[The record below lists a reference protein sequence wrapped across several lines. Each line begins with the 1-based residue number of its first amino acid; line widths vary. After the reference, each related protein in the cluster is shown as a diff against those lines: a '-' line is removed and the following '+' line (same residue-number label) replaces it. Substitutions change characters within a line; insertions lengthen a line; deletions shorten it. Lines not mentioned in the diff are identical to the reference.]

1 MARESKKP
9 AMGRKIAG
17 LINSG
22 EGPQIEFKERV
33 PRPDDLVSE
42 IVALANTDGGTIIF
56 GVNDKGEIVG
66 LQFEGNL
73 EEYLMNIC
81 RTNCLPGII
90 PSYSLELIEGKEV
103 AAIYVPRGSDRPY
116 RTNRDYYYIRVGTSK
131 RRASKE
137 ELLRL
142 FQRAGLAQYDL
153 FPVPKATVEDVDL
166 GLVKEYFQV
175 VHQQKLEEIKIPII
189 DLLKNLEIVT
199 DYEGAEVGSVAGL
212 LLFGKNPQRYLPQA
226 SISLVRYKGEEIN
239 DNIID
244 RAEIGGA
251 LVSQI
256 EESVKFIRKNTR
268 LSSRIVGLKRQDI
281 PEYPEGAFREI
292 VTNAVAHRDYSIY
305 GSGIRIFIF
314 DHHIEFYSPGR
325 LPNTVTIENIEYR
338 RFLRNQAIAN
348 FLFLQ
353 GYMDRLGMGI
363 ANVKRL
369 MKKHCHTEPEFALYE
384 EEFCVRL
391 FGLREKE

>member
-1 MARESKKP
+1 MKKETLRE
-9 AMGRKIAG
+9 
-17 LINSG
+17 LINPG
-22 EGPQIEFKERV
+22 ESSQVEFKEKV
-33 PRPDDLVSE
+33 PAPNELASE
-42 IVALANTDGGTIIF
+42 IVAFANTDGGTIIF

-66 LQFEGNL
+66 LQFEGSL
-73 EEYLMNIC
+73 EEYLMNVC
-81 RTNCLPGII
+81 RSNCLPAII
-90 PSYSLELIEGKEV
+90 PSYSLETIDEKEIAV
-103 AAIYVPRGSDRPY
+103 LYIPKGSDRPY
-116 RTNRDYYYIRVGTSK
+116 RTNRDHYYIRVGTSK

-153 FPVPKATVEDVDL
+153 FPVPKAAMEEINID
-166 GLVKEYFQV
+166 LVKEYFRL
-175 VHQQKLEEIKIPII
+175 VHQQKVEELEISVI
-189 DLLKNLEIVT
+189 DLLKNLEILA
-199 DYEGAEVGSVAGL
+199 DYETDQVCSVAGL

-226 SISLVRYKGEEIN
+226 SVSLVRYRGEQIN

-244 RAEIGGA
+244 RAEIGGI
-251 LVSQI
+251 LVNQI
-256 EESVKFIRKNTR
+256 EESVKFIKKNTR

-281 PEYPEGAFREI
+281 PEYPEEAFREI
-292 VTNAVAHRDYSIY
+292 ITNAVAHRDYSIY

-325 LPNTVTIENIEYR
+325 LPNTITVENIEYR

-353 GYMDRLGMGI
+353 GYMDRLGMSI

-369 MKKHCHTEPEFALYE
+369 MKKYCHTEPEFALYE

-391 FGLREKE
+391 FGLRQ

>member
-1 MARESKKP
+1 MAKEVDSMKKQ
-9 AMGRKIAG
+9 KLIE

-22 EGPQIEFKERV
+22 ECSQVEFKEKV
-33 PRPDDLVSE
+33 PRPDELASE
-42 IVALANTDGGTIIF
+42 IVAFANTDGGTVIF
-56 GVNDKGEIVG
+56 GVNDQGEIVG

-73 EEYLMNIC
+73 EEYMMNIC
-81 RTNCLPGII
+81 RANCLPSII
-90 PSYSLELIEGKEV
+90 PAYSLEIIDKKEV
-103 AAIYVPRGSDRPY
+103 AALYIPRGSDRPY

-153 FPVPKATVEDVDL
+153 FPVPKTSIEDINID
-166 GLVKEYFQV
+166 LVKEYFQV
-175 VHQQKLEEIKIPII
+175 VHHQKLEKLKIPIT
-189 DLLKNLEIVT
+189 DLLKNLEILT
-199 DYEGAEVGSVAGL
+199 DYETDQVCGVAGL
-212 LLFGKNPQRYLPQA
+212 LLFGKNPQRHLPQA

-244 RAEIGGA
+244 RAEVGDV
-251 LVSQI
+251 LVNQI
-256 EESVKFIRKNTR
+256 EESVRFIKKNTR
-268 LSSRIVGLKRQDI
+268 LSSRIVGLKREDI

-292 VTNAVAHRDYSIY
+292 ITNAAAHRDYSIY

-325 LPNTVTIENIEYR
+325 LPNTITIENIEYR
-338 RFLRNQAIAN
+338 RFLRNQVIAN

-369 MKKHCHTEPEFALYE
+369 MKKHCHTEVEFALYE

-391 FGLREKE
+391 FGFREKIR

>member
-1 MARESKKP
+1 MKKE
-9 AMGRKIAG
+9 KLIE

-22 EGPQIEFKERV
+22 EGHQVEFKEKV
-33 PRPDDLVSE
+33 PRPNDLASE
-42 IVALANTDGGTIIF
+42 IVAFANTDGGTIIF
-56 GVNDKGEIVG
+56 GVNDKAEIVG

-73 EEYLMNIC
+73 EEYLMNLC

-90 PSYSLELIEGKEV
+90 PSYSLEIIDQKKI
-103 AAIYVPRGSDRPY
+103 AALYVPKGSDRPY
-116 RTNRDYYYIRVGTSK
+116 QTNQDYYYIRVGTSK

-153 FPVPKATVEDVDL
+153 FPVPKANTEDIDVDL
-166 GLVKEYFQV
+166 VKGYFQV
-175 VHQQKLEEIKIPII
+175 VYHQKLEELKIPIT
-189 DLLKNLEIVT
+189 DLLENLEVLT
-199 DYEGAEVGSVAGL
+199 DYEGDQVCSVAGL
-212 LLFGKNPQRYLPQA
+212 LLFGKNPQRHLPQA

-244 RAEIGGA
+244 RAEIGGT
-251 LVSQI
+251 LVNQI
-256 EESVKFIRKNTR
+256 EESVKFIKKNIR

-281 PEYPEGAFREI
+281 PEYPEEAFREI
-292 VTNAVAHRDYSIY
+292 ITNALAHRDYSIY

-325 LPNTVTIENIEYR
+325 LPNTITIENIEYR

-363 ANVKRL
+363 ANVKLL
-369 MKKHCHTEPEFALYE
+369 MKKHCHTEPEFALYG

-391 FGLREKE
+391 FGSREELE